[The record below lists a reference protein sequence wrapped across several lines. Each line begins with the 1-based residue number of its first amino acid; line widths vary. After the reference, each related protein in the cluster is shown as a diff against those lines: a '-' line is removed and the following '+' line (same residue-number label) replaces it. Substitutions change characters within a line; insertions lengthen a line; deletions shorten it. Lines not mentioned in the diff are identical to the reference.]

1 MDDILT
7 MNEEKELTETE
18 ATGASQFPPDKDVFD
33 TKDAATYLGIDLRR
47 MKTYLHSKPA
57 RIEADGYLGKSLY
70 FKRSTLDAWKR
81 DYEENMDI
89 DTAARYLGIPR
100 NRLKY
105 YIYWYTPVEGRL
117 KPTGK
122 RGNRPL
128 FTKEAL
134 KPVLEK
140 RQWARPERDEQG
152 HKRERVSA

>member
-1 MDDILT
+1 MNDALT
-7 MNEEKELTETE
+7 MDESDEMTEDKS
-18 ATGASQFPPDKDVFD
+18 TGAAQFPPDKDVFD
-33 TKDAATYLGIDLRR
+33 TKDAATYLGLDLRR

-70 FKRSTLDAWKR
+70 FKRATLDAWKR
-81 DYEENMDI
+81 EYEENMDI

-105 YIYWYTPVEGRL
+105 YIYWYTPVDGRL

-134 KPVLEK
+134 QPFREK
-140 RQWARPERDEQG
+140 RQWMRHESDEQD
-152 HKRERVSA
+152 HKERVSA